1 MSPRRRSATIAS
13 TECGSKGRN
22 VVTTQTIRN
31 GVSVSQLVD
40 TIELIKRQPDL
51 ARFQFRARSAW
62 EGGGRTRTTIQGFF
76 GAGQEDTSRS
86 EPFTVIGDEPPVLLG
101 GNAGPNAVEAVLQA
115 LASCLG
121 VGFVYNASA
130 LGIDVRALEF
140 ELEGN
145 LDLHGFLGL
154 SETTRPGFSG
164 IRVSYRVDADA
175 PRDKI
180 EELCSYVQK
189 TSPVLDMLRNSVPV
203 SVEII
208 D

>member
-1 MSPRRRSATIAS
+1 
-13 TECGSKGRN
+13 
-22 VVTTQTIRN
+22 VTTQTIRN